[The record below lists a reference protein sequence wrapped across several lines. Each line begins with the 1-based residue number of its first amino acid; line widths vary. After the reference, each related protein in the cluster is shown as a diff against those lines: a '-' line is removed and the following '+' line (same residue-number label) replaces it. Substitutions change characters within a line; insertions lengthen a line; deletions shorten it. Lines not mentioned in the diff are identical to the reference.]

1 MICPVVKR
9 HNHES
14 PREYALFRSLHAHGG
29 RARKDCMQEQS
40 GDKQKL
46 REALKKVWVEALLK
60 RELCFSLL
68 ALLDLPVP

>member
-1 MICPVVKR
+1 
-9 HNHES
+9 
-14 PREYALFRSLHAHGG
+14 
-29 RARKDCMQEQS
+29 MQEQS